1 MRLQG
6 LRSRRPA
13 SAVLAVVLAC
23 TTLAWTAS
31 PAGAAPPP
39 DTRTPDAGERALIA
53 RAESEGPQSVIV
65 EVARVGDQRAVVGEM
80 RAGGHG
86 VRATHVFDRYPLVT
100 VTADAEA
107 IEELAQSPDV
117 VRVHPN
123 RLNEPTMDSS
133 LPVIN
138 GDDLHARGITGG
150 GQAVAV
156 LDTGIDGAHEFFGG
170 RVAAEACFSAG
181 GDGESL
187 CPNGEKEQTGAGAAQ
202 CDEALCDHGTHVA
215 GTAAGAA
222 TGSAPGN
229 GVAPAADIIA
239 IQVFSRYTEDEDCQD
254 ENGVGQAP
262 CVKASDDDIIQ
273 ALEHVQSLAENREI
287 AAVNLSL
294 GSGEFA
300 EHCEDSP
307 YRSALQGVRAAGV
320 APVIAAG
327 NESFGA
333 AVASPGC
340 VPEAITVGATDDDD
354 SVAGYSN
361 RGALLDVFAPG
372 TDITSS
378 VPSGSDDGYG
388 TKSGTSMASP
398 HVAGAF
404 ALLRE
409 ERPDAGVDELE
420 ALLESTGVGITY
432 DSGGDQV
439 TTPRIDL
446 AAALPQQE
454 SGLSYTGPTSAALEE
469 TFTASATLTAGGN
482 PLAGETVSF
491 SLGSGGGSQECT
503 GTTSTSG
510 EASCELTPTDAPGET
525 TLTADFVGNRDVA
538 PATDTVPFTIGRQP
552 TVVTYTGPAEADFN
566 DAFTASAT
574 LTVGG
579 SPASGQTVS
588 FSLGSGGGSQ
598 DCSGTTNG
606 SGVASCSLTP
616 TDAPGQTTIDVTFA
630 GTGTLA
636 PSSDS
641 DAFTVTRQETALR
654 YTGPERVANGTA
666 VELSGVLTE
675 ETAEGPGVSGRD
687 VTLALGAGADRQEC
701 TGTTGS
707 SGAVACTIPSVDQP
721 LNADATVPVALE
733 FAGDTYYE
741 PSTAS
746 ATVLLE
752 YYTGRAF
759 GLSGSVPLPLVGF
772 DIEPTPDTG
781 QIRTADAT
789 STDTPCLTE
798 LDLILLQANA
808 LCPDVTTSLAP
819 GTSVATASA
828 DEVRIGIPGLPVIE
842 VENATAQSTSTCAGD
857 GSASGSTEMTLRIGG
872 EVVEIGTEPNTVV
885 ELPGVARIVVN
896 EQVADPD
903 ADHGLTVRALHL
915 TALEGGVADVVV
927 ASATSGVHNCA
938 S

>member
-1 MRLQG
+1 MRLQRAH
-6 LRSRRPA
+6 LRRPA

-23 TTLAWTAS
+23 TTLIGVVSPAAAAPSPGAS
-31 PAGAAPPP
+31 P
-39 DTRTPDAGERALIA
+39 PDAGERALIA

-65 EVARVGDQRAVVGEM
+65 EVAKPGDQRAVVGEM
-80 RAGGHG
+80 RASGHS
-86 VRATHVFDRYPLVT
+86 VRATHVFERYPLVT
-100 VTADAEA
+100 VTADAEG

-138 GDDLHARGITGG
+138 GDDVHARGITGG
-150 GQAVAV
+150 GQAVAI
-156 LDTGIDGAHEFFGG
+156 LDTGIDAAHEYFGG

-181 GDGESL
+181 GDGESM
-187 CPNGEKEQTGAGAAQ
+187 CPNGQEEQTGAGAAQ

-239 IQVFSRYTEDEDCQD
+239 IQVFSRYNDDEDCQD

-262 CVKASDDDIIQ
+262 CVRASDGDIIQ
-273 ALEHVQSLAENREI
+273 ALEHVQDLGENREI

-294 GSGEFA
+294 GSGEFGA
-300 EHCEDSP
+300 HCEDSP
-307 YRSALQGVRAAGV
+307 YRSALQQVRAAGI

-327 NESFGA
+327 NEGFGA
-333 AVASPGC
+333 AVGSPGC
-340 VPEAITVGATDDDD
+340 VPEAVTVGATNDDD
-354 SVAGYSN
+354 SVAGFSN

-372 TDITSS
+372 SDITSS
-378 VPSGSDDGYG
+378 VPSDSNDAYE
-388 TKSGTSMASP
+388 SFNGTSMAAP

-409 ERPDAGVDELE
+409 ERPGDSVDTLEGLLEDTGVD
-420 ALLESTGVGITY
+420 VTY
-432 DSGGDQV
+432 GSGGGQV

-446 AAALPQQE
+446 AAALPQEE
-454 SGLSYTGPTSAALEE
+454 SGLTYTGPTSAALEQA
-469 TFTASATLTAGGN
+469 FTASATLTAGGS

-491 SLGSGGGSQECT
+491 SLGSGGGSQECS
-503 GTTSTSG
+503 GTTNSAG
-510 EASCELTPTDAPGET
+510 EASCSLTPTDAPGET
-525 TLTADFVGNRDVA
+525 TLTAEFAGNRDVA

-552 TVVTYTGPAEADFN
+552 TVVTYTGPTEADFN

-574 LTVGG
+574 LTAGG
-579 SPASGQTVS
+579 SPVSGQTVS

-598 DCSGTTNG
+598 ECSGTTDG
-606 SGVASCSLTP
+606 AGAASCSLTP
-616 TDAPGQTTIDVTFA
+616 SDEPGGTTINVSFA
-630 GTGTLA
+630 GTGTLE

-641 DAFTVTRQETALR
+641 ASFTITRQETALR
-654 YTGPERVANGTA
+654 YTGPDRVANGTA

-675 ETAEGPGVSGRD
+675 ETTDGPGVSGRD

-701 TGTTGS
+701 TGTTGP
-707 SGAVACTIPSVDQP
+707 SGAVACTIPVVDQP
-721 LNADATVPVALE
+721 LNADATVPVSLD

-759 GLSGSVPLPLVGF
+759 GLSGTVPLPLVGF

-781 QIRTADAT
+781 EIRTADAT
-789 STDTPCLTE
+789 ATATPCLAE
-798 LDLILLQANA
+798 LNLLLLRADA
-808 LCPDVTTSLAP
+808 VCPDVTTSLAP
-819 GTSVATASA
+819 GTSVATTSV

-842 VENATAQSTSTCAGD
+842 VENATARATSTCAGD
-857 GSASGSTEMTLRIGG
+857 GSATGTTEMTLRIGG

-896 EQVADPD
+896 EQVADPE

-915 TALEGGVADVVV
+915 TALEGGLADVVV